1 MIKVSGLKNQG
12 KIVRETTAPFIDVDE
27 KGEETTE
34 QIVVR
39 YFAFSISEGRA
50 FRREIEDLGDEATL
64 GDTIFPMLHSL
75 PDFVDD
81 KDKPVK
87 LTKEFL
93 DSLNSINLQAILK
106 AIRED
111 ASPK

>member
-12 KIVRETTAPFIDVDE
+12 KIVRETMAPFIDVDD
-27 KGEETTE
+27 KGEEATE
-34 QIVVR
+34 QIIVR
-39 YFAFSISEGRA
+39 YFTFSTAEGRA
-50 FRREIEDLGDEATL
+50 FRREIEDLGNEATL
-64 GDTIFPMLHSL
+64 ADTIFPMLHSL

-87 LTKEFL
+87 LTKEFIE
-93 DSLNSINLQAILK
+93 SINSVNQQAILK
-106 AIRED
+106 AIKED

>member
-12 KIVRETTAPFIDVDE
+12 KIVRETIAPFIINE
-27 KGEETTE
+27 GGEETVE

-39 YFAFSISEGRA
+39 YNSFSINEGRA
-50 FRREIEDLGDEATL
+50 FRRAIEDIGDEATWA
-64 GDTIFPMLHSL
+64 DTLLPMLDSL

-81 KDKPVK
+81 KNKPVK
-87 LTKEFL
+87 ITKEFL
-93 DSLNSINLQAILK
+93 EGLNSLNLQAILK
-106 AIRED
+106 AIKED

>member
-12 KIVRETTAPFIDVDE
+12 KIVRETMAPFIDVDD

-34 QIVVR
+34 QIIVR
-39 YFAFSISEGRA
+39 YFTFSTAAGRE
-50 FRREIEDLGDEATL
+50 FRHEIEALGDEATL
-64 GDTIFPMLHSL
+64 ADSIFPMLHSL

-81 KDKPVK
+81 KDKPIK
-87 LTKEFL
+87 LTKEFIEG
-93 DSLNSINLQAILK
+93 LNSVNQQAILK